1 MELHATQDR
10 RIVSFGPGGEAAN
23 GCTYTR
29 SRTAANAGGGR
40 DDVPSR
46 PEDRDP
52 LGQGRQA
59 DVDPDP
65 RRAQPGPGEGRPRA
79 ARRHS
84 AAAFR
89 VTAAAFAWLCFAPG
103 GQLTAGRTARGGSLT
118 VGRGVG
124 PGGLNATQGRVSPA
138 GVSGAASRGRAL
150 PG

>member
-1 MELHATQDR
+1 MELHARQKR

-65 RRAQPGPGEGRPRA
+65 RRAPPVPGDGSPRA

-103 GQLTAGRTARGGSLT
+103 GQLTAGRTARGGAVSADT
-118 VGRGVG
+118 GRGVG
-124 PGGLNATQGRVSPA
+124 PGGLGATSGRVSL
-138 GVSGAASRGRAL
+138 ASI
-150 PG
+150 